1 MGNFKYLWLGFR
13 GRFCPIR
20 RPLFQGSR
28 RGTDGWFL
36 SSMIVSSEPTAPS
49 RLRSGE
55 GRRDILS
62 PVAGFLLKPTRGS
75 SAANGL
81 TPFGSGP
88 SLSDHDHDRPPP
100 LQIQWSRLVAL
111 GADHRKLVPK
121 FSDDAPHKEGL
132 KPACLALAPRAGEV
146 S

>member
-1 MGNFKYLWLGFR
+1 EPDPDRPHVLRLQRALLPYKAPFVPGIATRY
-13 GRFCPIR
+13 R
-20 RPLFQGSR
+20 RLVA
-28 RGTDGWFL
+28 
-36 SSMIVSSEPTAPS
+36 IVSSEPTAPS

-55 GRRDILS
+55 GRRGILS